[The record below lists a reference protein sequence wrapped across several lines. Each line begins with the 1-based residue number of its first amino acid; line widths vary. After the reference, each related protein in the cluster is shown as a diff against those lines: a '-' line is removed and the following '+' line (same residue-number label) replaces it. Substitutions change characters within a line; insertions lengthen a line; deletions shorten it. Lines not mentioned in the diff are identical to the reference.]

1 MDKGPSKRKGGDAG
15 RARAAS
21 PKLVSLYTKLV
32 LIIFVLIIALMVV
45 TGVFLTRGVRSF
57 YTDDFYEQMQE
68 VFASPGLAEDLRD
81 GAAADDYEPMAAIIR
96 TDAGQLGIDSGT
108 RNFHILSGDTGEW
121 LAGSTQ
127 PENGIEI
134 TPNIITAIQG
144 GNGYSY
150 DPDASYM
157 DVALPVEGGR
167 AGYIIYVV
175 DNKATMTSLNDQ
187 LISIIVDALIVGL
200 VISVLL
206 CLLLARAITAP
217 VQDLTRAAEKV
228 AGGDFTDKV
237 ENDSKD
243 EIGVLTRTFNNM
255 AVQLEDTLDDL
266 TKSEQMRREFVAN
279 VSHELRTPITSVR
292 SYAETLEDEPDMPED
307 TRRRFLEVIL
317 NESDRMTKIV
327 QDLLTLSRFD
337 AGSIEFSFAEFSFE
351 KSVRDVYNAMAM
363 EAQAHSHN
371 FVLQI
376 EPGLPSIR
384 GDRQRVEQVLINMV
398 SNAIKYTRDGG
409 QIEIGAGFRDGQVWC
424 SVRDNGIGI
433 PAEDTAKVF
442 DRFYRVD
449 KARSRESG
457 GTGLGL
463 SIAQEIVT
471 RHGGR
476 MELQSRLGHG
486 TLITVWLPVEGP
498 RDA

>member
-81 GAAADDYEPMAAIIR
+81 GAAADDYEHMAAIIR
-96 TDAGQLGIDSGT
+96 TYAGQLGIDSGT

-228 AGGDFTDKV
+228 AGGT
-237 ENDSKD
+237 SP
-243 EIGVLTRTFNNM
+243 TRWRT
-255 AVQLEDTLDDL
+255 TPR
-266 TKSEQMRREFVAN
+266 TKSECSPAH
-279 VSHELRTPITSVR
+279 STTWPCSWRTPWT
-292 SYAETLEDEPDMPED
+292 T
-307 TRRRFLEVIL
+307 
-317 NESDRMTKIV
+317 
-327 QDLLTLSRFD
+327 
-337 AGSIEFSFAEFSFE
+337 
-351 KSVRDVYNAMAM
+351 
-363 EAQAHSHN
+363 
-371 FVLQI
+371 
-376 EPGLPSIR
+376 
-384 GDRQRVEQVLINMV
+384 
-398 SNAIKYTRDGG
+398 
-409 QIEIGAGFRDGQVWC
+409 
-424 SVRDNGIGI
+424 
-433 PAEDTAKVF
+433 
-442 DRFYRVD
+442 
-449 KARSRESG
+449 
-457 GTGLGL
+457 
-463 SIAQEIVT
+463 
-471 RHGGR
+471 
-476 MELQSRLGHG
+476 
-486 TLITVWLPVEGP
+486 
-498 RDA
+498 

>member
-1 MDKGPSKRKGGDAG
+1 MKQQKGKK
-15 RARAAS
+15 RARS
-21 PKLVSLYTKLV
+21 GLVSLYTKLV
-32 LIIFVLIIALMVV
+32 LIIFVLIIALMAV
-45 TGVFLTRGVRSF
+45 TGVFLTRGVSSF
-57 YTDDFYEQMQE
+57 YTNDFYDQMQQ
-68 VFASPGLAEDLRD
+68 VFSSTGLAEDLRD
-81 GAAADDYEPMAAIIR
+81 SAAAGDYEHMAAIIR
-96 TDAGQLGIDSGT
+96 TYAGQLGIDSGT
-108 RNFHILSGDTGEW
+108 RNFHILAGDTGAW

-127 PENGIEI
+127 PENGVEI
-134 TPNIITAIQG
+134 TPNIVTAIGG
-144 GNGYSY
+144 GNGYDY
-150 DPDASYM
+150 DPGADYM
-157 DVALPVEGGR
+157 DVALPIESGSN
-167 AGYIIYVV
+167 GYIIYVV
-175 DNKATMTSLNDQ
+175 DNKATMESLNAQ
-187 LISIIVDALIVGL
+187 LISIIVDALVVGL

-206 CLLLARAITAP
+206 CLILARAITSP
-217 VQDLTRAAEKV
+217 IQDLTRAAEKV

-243 EIGVLTRTFNNM
+243 EIGVLTRTFNDM
-255 AVQLEDTLDDL
+255 AGQLEDTLDDL

-307 TRRRFLEVIL
+307 TRQRFLEVIL

-337 AGSIEFSFAEFSFE
+337 AGSIEFSFDEFSFE

-363 EAQAHSHN
+363 EAQAHGHN
-371 FVLQI
+371 FVLEL
-376 EPGLPSIR
+376 EPNMPRIR

-398 SNAIKYTRDGG
+398 SNAVKYTKDGG
-409 QIEIGAGFRDGQVWC
+409 QISVSAGAKKGEVWC
-424 SVRDNGIGI
+424 TVRDNGIGI
-433 PAEDTAKVF
+433 PSEDTGKVF

-463 SIAQEIVT
+463 SIAQEIVV

-476 MELQSRLGHG
+476 IELQSRLGHG
-486 TLITVWLPVEGP
+486 TTITVYLPVEGP
-498 RDA
+498 KDEKQR